1 MSKGGKDDAKGM
13 VSDIEGVWSLGGRE
27 ILSSIRDGIFV
38 CVAVVV
44 MAVVVVVALMVAM
57 GVVVLMVAVGIVVL
71 VIVVRV
77 SCIGVVGLLG
87 VLCIRAVEVD
97 FAVVVDI
104 LVLGGVFVVE
114 VVEGEELVVGCVV
127 RHVVRLVLWCVNG
140 RGFSCVALA

>member
-1 MSKGGKDDAKGM
+1 MCGSGGGGGIDG
-13 VSDIEGVWSLGGRE
+13 SDGGGGIDGSSGNSGVGDSGE
-27 ILSSIRDGIFV
+27 SIVYRSGW
-38 CVAVVV
+38 
-44 MAVVVVVALMVAM
+44 
-57 GVVVLMVAVGIVVL
+57 GV
-71 VIVVRV
+71 
-77 SCIGVVGLLG
+77 G
-87 VLCIRAVEVD
+87 VLCIRAVEVE